1 MAKETKQTGTNEYS
15 AKNLEVLEGLDAV
28 RMRPGM
34 YIGSTGI
41 KGLHHILWEI
51 VDNAIDEAANG
62 HANKIKVTLHTDGSA
77 SVEDNGRGIPTDIH
91 PKEKVSGV
99 QLVFTKLHAGGKFG
113 QGNYEYSGGLH
124 GVGASVTNA
133 LSEWLTVE
141 VYRNKRIYKMSFHSR
156 YNARKKKV
164 ESGLPDGPL
173 EDTGIHTSRK
183 GTFIRFKPDATV
195 FSETDFD
202 LETVE
207 ERLNQLA
214 FLNRGVEITLID
226 ERISMAEVRRS
237 RAAFG
242 DEETESAEGEETS
255 ETSETN
261 ETVAESEPVLGQ
273 MDLFSDEP
281 QQSLFAE
288 VDELALES
296 EPYRVIFK
304 FDGGI
309 SDYVKSLNDGDKKL
323 YPQPIYYSTVK
334 NDIQV
339 EFAIQHYNGY
349 REKMFSFV
357 NNIPTPEGGYHEMGF
372 HSGLTRVLNE
382 YARSNGFL
390 KDKDANFQGD
400 DFGEGLTV
408 VLSVKLAVVQFEG
421 QTKTKLGNI
430 EARPAVEA
438 AVIEGF
444 NAFKE
449 IRGYKKTMEEII
461 KKAQGAAKSRIA
473 AKEAKDNIRK
483 TKKIDGLTLIGKL
496 AGCSGKKPEL
506 NEMFIVEGDSAG
518 GTAKQARVRQFQ
530 SILPLRGKPLNVEKK
545 KLAQI
550 LENEEIRTMISAIGA
565 GIEPDFKIEKINY
578 HKVIILSDADQ
589 DGMHIRCILL
599 TFFFRYM
606 RPLVN
611 AGHVYIGMPPLYKVY
626 KGDKVEYA
634 YDDKELNEKIEKIG
648 KGYQLQRY
656 KGLGEMSAEQLWETT
671 MNPATRNLIQV
682 TVEDAAK
689 AEKMI
694 TTLMGDKVEGRKE
707 FLAKFANFNKRDTFM
722 DRIEKT
728 DKKESDN
735 GEK

>member
-1 MAKETKQTGTNEYS
+1 MATDNTKQTGEKSYS
-15 AKNLEVLEGLDAV
+15 AKNLEVLEGLDSV

-34 YIGSTGI
+34 YIGSTGV

-62 HANKIKVTLHTDGSA
+62 YADKIKVTLHKDGSA
-77 SVEDNGRGIPTDIH
+77 SVDDNGRGIPTDIH

-113 QGNYEYSGGLH
+113 QGNYAYSGGLH

-133 LSEWLTVE
+133 LSEWLRVM
-141 VYRNKRIYKMSFHSR
+141 VYQKHVYKMSFRSY
-156 YNARKKKV
+156 YNKRKGKY
-164 ESGLPDGPL
+164 ESGVPDGPL
-173 EDTGIHTSRK
+173 EDTGEKTKRT
-183 GTFIRFKPDATV
+183 GTYVHFKPDANV

-207 ERLNQLA
+207 ERLNELA
-214 FLNRGVEITLID
+214 FLNKGLEITLVD
-226 ERISMAEVRRS
+226 ERISMADAKRRES
-237 RAAFG
+237 NLGA
-242 DEETESAEGEETS
+242 EETEAEEEGERQE
-255 ETSETN
+255 EELHKP
-261 ETVAESEPVLGQ
+261 EPQ
-273 MDLFSDEP
+273 DLFG
-281 QQSLFAE
+281 E
-288 VDELALES
+288 VDMAALEKM
-296 EPYRVIFK
+296 PYTVVYK
-304 FDGGI
+304 YNGGI
-309 SDYVKSLNDGDKKL
+309 SDFVKNLNEGKRTL
-323 YPQPIYYSTVK
+323 YPVPIYYQAVK
-334 NDIQV
+334 NNVAV
-339 EFAIQHYNGY
+339 EFAIQHTTDFT
-349 REKMFSFV
+349 ESLFSFV
-357 NNIPTPEGGYHEMGF
+357 NNIPTPEGGYHETGF
-372 HSGLTRVLNE
+372 RSGLVKVLND

-390 KDKDANFQGD
+390 KDKDPNFQGD
-400 DFGEGLTV
+400 DFREGLTA
-408 VLSVKLAVVQFEG
+408 VLSVKMQNVQFEG
-421 QTKTKLGNI
+421 QTKTKLGNT

-438 AVIEGF
+438 AVIEGL
-444 NAFKE
+444 NSMMSA
-449 IRGYKKTMEEII
+449 RGYKKTFDEII
-461 KKAQGAAKSRIA
+461 KKAQGAAKVRLA
-473 AKEAKDNIRK
+473 AKQAKENARAK
-483 TKKIDGLTLIGKL
+483 NSIDGLTLVGKL
-496 AGCSGKKPEL
+496 AACSGRKPEL

-545 KLAQI
+545 RLDQI
-550 LENEEIRTMISAIGA
+550 LANEEIRTIISAIGA
-565 GIEPDFKIEKINY
+565 GLDPDFKLDKINY

-634 YDDKELNEKIEKIG
+634 YDDNELSQKIAKIG

-671 MNPATRNLIQV
+671 MNPATRNLTQV

-689 AEKMI
+689 AERVI

-707 FLAKFANFNKRDTFM
+707 FLARYANFNKRDTFM
-722 DRIEKT
+722 DKIEK
-728 DKKESDN
+728 KEEAN
-735 GEK
+735 GAE